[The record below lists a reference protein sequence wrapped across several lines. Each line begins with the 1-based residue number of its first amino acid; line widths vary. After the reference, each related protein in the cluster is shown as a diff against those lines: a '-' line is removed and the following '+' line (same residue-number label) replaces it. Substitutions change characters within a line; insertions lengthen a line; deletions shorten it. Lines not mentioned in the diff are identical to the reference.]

1 MMLVCLAAVI
11 IRPNAAWAQ
20 TTASIEPL
28 PLEQHLDQRKVI
40 LGGLMFSD
48 PRLSGEG
55 TISCASCH
63 HLAEG
68 GSDNVSHSAGP
79 HGVLTKVK
87 SPSVFNVVFNF
98 HQFWDG
104 RADTLAQQAKM
115 AFRDPTIMNANWD
128 HSVALLSGD
137 QAVARQFKQI
147 YPDGINSGNIIDAV
161 VTFEQSL
168 VTPNAPFDRYLRGDK
183 AALTPDQVAGYSLF
197 TNYGCISCHQG
208 VNIGGN
214 MFEALGVV
222 GDPDAYF
229 KARGH
234 LTQAD
239 LGRYNVTHDEDDKYM
254 FKVPSLRNVA
264 LRAPYL
270 HDGSQ
275 PTLADAVRV
284 MFKYQLG
291 RTPSPRDVD
300 LIVKFL
306 DSLTGEYNGH
316 PFVVPPSTAQQ

>member
-1 MMLVCLAAVI
+1 MILVCLVAVLI
-11 IRPNAAWAQ
+11 HLSAAWAQ

-28 PLEQHLDQRKVI
+28 PLEQHLDQRKVS
-40 LGGLMFSD
+40 LGGLLFSD
-48 PRLSGEG
+48 PRLSGDG

-68 GSDNVSHSAGP
+68 GSDDVSHSLGS
-79 HGVLTKVK
+79 HGIPTRVK
-87 SPSVFNVVFNF
+87 SPSVFNAVFNF

-104 RADTLAQQAKM
+104 RADTLAQQAQM
-115 AFRDPTIMNANWD
+115 AFHDPTIMDANWG
-128 HSVALLSGD
+128 HSVALLSAD
-137 QAVARQFKQI
+137 RAVARQFKEI
-147 YPDGINSGNIIDAV
+147 YPDGIDSDNIIDAI

-168 VTPNAPFDRYLRGDK
+168 VTPNAPFDQYLRGDK
-183 AALTPDQVAGYSLF
+183 AALTPDQVAGYALF
-197 TNYGCISCHQG
+197 RDYGCISCHQG
-208 VNIGGN
+208 RNIGGN

-229 KARGH
+229 IARGH

-239 LGRYNVTHDEDDKYM
+239 LGRYNVTHDDDDKYM

-275 PTLADAVRV
+275 PTLADAVRI

-291 RTPSPRDVD
+291 RTPTSQDVD

-316 PFVVPPSTAQQ
+316 PFVVPPSAAQ